1 MARIPD
7 APKEYN
13 DSSENDFRRS
23 LGGSLEE
30 LEAKVDFILS
40 GRDGDLAKIIR
51 RTSILSPPVGVY
63 GPEEVLP
70 GTGTV
75 TSVATGIGLTGGP
88 ITSTGTV
95 AATGTLAD
103 VFGLTPLDGKFIV
116 GDGANF
122 VAESG
127 STARTSMGCGT
138 GDGTVTG
145 VTGGDGVTSTGGAAP
160 AISLDLKANGG
171 AVIESAELAV
181 DLGASSITG
190 QLANSD
196 LANDSVTVGST
207 EIDLGATAASISG
220 LTHASG
226 SISSGVTAA
235 TQAVMNE
242 STEVATTAY
251 VDRVA
256 LGPAYGSFSKSWGP
270 GTGRN
275 PTITKGAGTT
285 GNFFPQET
293 SWTENITSVLWEE
306 NEDGGG
312 TRLGTFSYTGDYPDS
327 GSRKFVAHWG
337 INLWYYVAA
346 SYVAL
351 AGRIMKTPSGGS
363 EALVPGSLQ
372 VTSWDHYLLYLGY
385 YYYIKH
391 VSGTAMFEISSA
403 SDTIQFD
410 YGVNSTYG
418 SGTTTLIAYQAYG
431 SGATLNIQALD

>member
-1 MARIPD
+1 MANPKPLQIPGKD
-7 APKEYN
+7 Y
-13 DSSENDFRRS
+13 SEDEETLFRRKLESQLLELETRLEQAERRDGTVSS
-23 LGGSLEE
+23 LASKRSRYVGLPTGQTEVGGSSGGGSGTVTEVTGGDGITVTDPTTTPEVSLDLKANGGAIISGSE
-30 LEAKVDFILS
+30 LAVDLS
-40 GRDGDLAKIIR
+40 ASGITGDLAV
-51 RTSILSPPVGVY
+51 SDG
-63 GPEEVLP
+63 
-70 GTGTV
+70 GTG
-75 TSVATGIGLTGGP
+75 A
-88 ITSTGTV
+88 
-95 AATGTLAD
+95 
-103 VFGLTPLDGKFIV
+103 
-116 GDGANF
+116 
-122 VAESG
+122 
-127 STARTSMGCGT
+127 STASAARTNLGCGT
-138 GDGTVTG
+138 GDGTVTA
-145 VTGGDGVTSTGGAAP
+145 VTGTGGVASTGGTTP
-160 AISLDLKANGG
+160 AISL
-171 AVIESAELAV
+171 V
-181 DLGASSITG
+181 
-190 QLANSD
+190 
-196 LANDSVTVGST
+196 NDSVTVGST
-207 EIDLGATAASISG
+207 SIALGATGASISG

-226 SISSGVTAA
+226 SISSGVTAT

-270 GTGRN
+270 DTGRN
-275 PTITKGAGTT
+275 PTITKGAGIID

-293 SWTENITSVLWEE
+293 GWTENITSVLWEE

-312 TRLGTFSYTGDYPDS
+312 TPLGTFSYTGDYPDS

-372 VTSWDHYLLYLGY
+372 VTSWDHYLLWLGN